1 MNYFYLTN
9 QIHASSPKQRERIFE
24 EIQKKPI
31 GDKYYCRYYSCERK
45 GDCDIEFDVDM
56 CGGITNEVSE
66 LCDLPQQYTDVTVE
80 ARLFVE
86 CCGIRAHRVF
96 KKDYWEETRTIDDA
110 IDDWAFFSEFSPEML
125 ELETFRKVYDNHGN
139 LISEENKKE
148 PYPIE
153 ELPDDIRIGY
163 EKWKEDPVKW
173 EENKKREE
181 ERLEEEYRL
190 KHPANNDDDD
200 LPF

>member
-1 MNYFYLTN
+1 
-9 QIHASSPKQRERIFE
+9 
-24 EIQKKPI
+24 
-31 GDKYYCRYYSCERK
+31 
-45 GDCDIEFDVDM
+45 M

-96 KKDYWEETRTIDDA
+96 KTDYWEEIRTIEDTLEEYDC
-110 IDDWAFFSEFSPEML
+110 FYTELSPGIL
-125 ELETFRKVYDNHGN
+125 ELETYRKVYDYDDN
-139 LISEENKKE
+139 LISEEHKKE

-153 ELPDDIRIGY
+153 RMPENIRGEY
-163 EKWKEDPVKW
+163 EKWKEDPINW
-173 EENKKREE
+173 EEDKKREE